1 MRLKIKEVAIL
12 DSKVGNGLKIGKY
25 TFGCA
30 RITKVD
36 LDEGITLRDCA
47 LEGLSVGYKP
57 VQVDLSTAA
66 DGEKTPAAS
75 RLTSMELI
83 TDTLDAPGANNYALF
98 YADNETGD
106 TSIIHDTGDLV
117 ELFNLPESDAAELDK
132 YIGMLAEQR
141 NLELVRYVDIEDD
154 KEAIIFVNQ
163 FDREIVESVLD
174 DDAVAAGA
182 SYMNMLRS
190 PEFRTDLETHNF
202 IKLMVISVAQTG
214 QDRYN
219 KLNRDDVLAEMAKTF
234 SSIRYWKDGEL
245 RVPSV
250 KDINDYM
257 DQIKEQIR
265 IQ

>member
-1 MRLKIKEVAIL
+1 M
-12 DSKVGNGLKIGKY
+12 
-25 TFGCA
+25 
-30 RITKVD
+30 
-36 LDEGITLRDCA
+36 
-47 LEGLSVGYKP
+47 
-57 VQVDLSTAA
+57 
-66 DGEKTPAAS
+66 
-75 RLTSMELI
+75 
-83 TDTLDAPGANNYALF
+83 DAPGANNYALF

-219 KLNRDDVLAEMAKTF
+219 KLTRDDVLAEMAKTF